1 MSGSKRDIQLKK
13 IKKITKIVLRVS
25 LGIIFV
31 YASKDKILNPSDFAT
46 ILYGYSIFPLFSINI
61 IAIVF
66 PFIEL
71 VTGVALIFG
80 IYSKPALI
88 IINFL
93 ISFFIIIISFNLLR
107 GHEFN
112 CGCFAVGDQN
122 NISAAGQL
130 LIRNLILLIVGLYL
144 LFDRLHIPYN
154 SKS

>member
-1 MSGSKRDIQLKK
+1 MKK
-13 IKKITKIVLRVS
+13 IKKIIKIALRLF
-25 LGIIFV
+25 LGIVFV

-46 ILYGYSIFPLFSINI
+46 ILYGYSLFPLFSINI

-71 VTGVALIFG
+71 VTGFSLIFG
-80 IYSKPALI
+80 IYPKSALI

-112 CGCFAVGDQN
+112 CGCFALGDPSDV
-122 NISAAGQL
+122 SAAGQL
-130 LIRNLILLIVGLYL
+130 LVRNLILLIIGLYL
-144 LFDRLHIPYN
+144 LFDRLPIFYN
-154 SKS
+154 SKP